1 MPGENFG
8 RTFTNPLT
16 GETYSV
22 DPTRRNKSIWDYRE
36 EASKQA
42 ALTNARASMAAL
54 EADKARTEEAFGTI
68 EYPVNRMRDIYEISR
83 DLKLDMSTGESAD
96 KSREAIKNWMLNGN
110 YAQRLDK
117 FEQSEYERLRSEGLS
132 EDMASSAAEHN
143 ATVAFQEDLDAYTR
157 NWNPD
162 IAYTDKMVFDPA
174 TLNYVE
180 RTAETEDYPSTSGEL
195 LQGFA
200 NYYGIGNSSYLES
213 LVGDSRGTK
222 EEYPS
227 QTGSL
232 LGSLSAGLVLPRT
245 YQSYIDD
252 EYKTRTGNSML
263 KNVAGDLVENAVAF
277 VPWGGVAKGTRVAK
291 TLSRL
296 GEMANSSRLGRIV
309 NSPILSNRG
318 TRLLSNVVKTAVYE
332 GARNVASDA
341 AGALYDQYVG
351 TNRGYEFDPSRSFA
365 YGAVGGAM
373 GGFVGGS
380 SPEVRTRNSL
390 WTWLHENPDTGKK
403 ILEQEGWKSAADIPD
418 EWIARYAG
426 KTDGGLFRSPQLVDQ
441 STFANQPLKGFEDQ
455 KFVYDTRLNLSP
467 IDIDRTG
474 YQRYLKDRQSQ
485 TLDIP
490 SLQQQVREA
499 DRARRTATR
508 EADERLARSEEALA
522 REQARQQTE
531 RMAETE
537 RVQSQMNPLDTEA
550 GDPTAIPRTTN
561 ERRYDFW
568 QNPEDGTWWR
578 IDRQT
583 SQMVL
588 VPDEN
593 LVKNVRPGGNNDF
606 ADNRV
611 KEGAEGRAKVTKPIS
626 DAKPYETMDDYV
638 SSVLQKDVAEKRAA
652 SEATRL
658 AGDERFNQIR
668 SDLLRAVSASK
679 SKFKPDLSNFDD
691 VTEDMWRNYA
701 NRTHKIY
708 KYPTAEAM
716 LGDEEMKQ
724 QIFEALRGDLARMK
738 AQYNPAGE
746 VTEKVD
752 YDIFRSGKEIP
763 GGTYNSKLNAL
774 RSKANRS
781 EVNKAK
787 EISAKDA
794 GNMLRM
800 SYGRTLP
807 YGDVD
812 AFNAANREAAIRH
825 RYGSKLPYKKEV
837 EDKLYERIPFGLRV
851 AKKVIQDAGGA
862 LIPVAPK
869 LGSRYDIPSLV
880 KSRKEREIYGD
891 KDEAFTD
898 EEREERKSR
907 INH

>member
-16 GETYSV
+16 GETYGV
-22 DPTRRNKSIWDYRE
+22 DPTRRNKSIWEYRE

-42 ALTNARASMAAL
+42 ALAKARASMAAL

-110 YAQRLDK
+110 YAQRLDNYEK
-117 FEQSEYERLRSEGLS
+117 SELERLRREGLG
-132 EDMASSAAEHN
+132 EDQASSAAGFN
-143 ATVAFQEDLDAYTR
+143 AAKAFQEDLDAYTR

-174 TLNYVE
+174 ALNYVE

-195 LQGFA
+195 LQGLA
-200 NYYGIGNSSYLES
+200 NYCGIGNSSYLES
-213 LVGDSRGTK
+213 RFAESRGI
-222 EEYPS
+222 EGEYPS

-232 LGSLSAGLVLPRT
+232 LGSLSAGLVAPRT

-263 KNVAGDLVENAVAF
+263 KNVVGDLTENAVAF
-277 VPWGGVAKGTRVAK
+277 LPWGGIGKATRVGK
-291 TLSRL
+291 TISRL
-296 GEMANSSRLGRIV
+296 GEMANTSRLA
-309 NSPILSNRG
+309 NRG
-318 TRLLSNVVKTAVYE
+318 TRLLTNVGKTAAYE
-332 GARNVASDA
+332 GARNTASDA
-341 AGALYDQYVG
+341 AGALYDQFVG

-467 IDIDRTG
+467 IDIDRAG
-474 YQRYLKDRQSQ
+474 YQRYLKDRQLQ
-485 TLDIP
+485 TLNIP

-499 DRARRTATR
+499 DKARRTATR
-508 EADERLARSEEALA
+508 EADERLARLEEA
-522 REQARQQTE
+522 
-531 RMAETE
+531 
-537 RVQSQMNPLDTEA
+537 EA
-550 GDPTAIPRTTN
+550 K
-561 ERRYDFW
+561 
-568 QNPEDGTWWR
+568 
-578 IDRQT
+578 
-583 SQMVL
+583 S
-588 VPDEN
+588 
-593 LVKNVRPGGNNDF
+593 
-606 ADNRV
+606 
-611 KEGAEGRAKVTKPIS
+611 
-626 DAKPYETMDDYV
+626 
-638 SSVLQKDVAEKRAA
+638 A

-668 SDLLRAVSASK
+668 SNLLRAVSASK

-807 YGDVD
+807 YGDID

-851 AKKVIQDAGGA
+851 TKKVIQGAGGT

-880 KSRKEREIYGD
+880 KPRKEREIYGD

-898 EEREERKSR
+898 EEREERKFR
-907 INH
+907 INY